1 MVISLI
7 TWSKTSPQ
15 KKTPDSKTQKKD
27 SVLEITERIIT
38 FAKGSL
44 IYDQNKSN
52 VTTIIEFQ

>member
-7 TWSKTSPQ
+7 TWSKTSAQ
-15 KKTPDSKTQKKD
+15 KTTPDSKSQKKD

-44 IYDQNKSN
+44 IYDQN
-52 VTTIIEFQ
+52 